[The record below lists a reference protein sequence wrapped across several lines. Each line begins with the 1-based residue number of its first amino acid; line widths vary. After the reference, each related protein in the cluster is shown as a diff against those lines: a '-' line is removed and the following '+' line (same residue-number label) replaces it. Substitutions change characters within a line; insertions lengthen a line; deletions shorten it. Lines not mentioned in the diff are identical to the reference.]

1 MFKQIVVAADGSEHS
16 MKAVEKTIEL
26 AKDRDTKVFV
36 VYVVDGSTSK
46 VDVLDS
52 WDSLGISEKRNK
64 RLAAMEQQAK
74 SENINYEVKIIRGE
88 PAYAIVQFAHSIEAD
103 LIVIGSRGLNQLQQ
117 LVLGSVSH
125 KVMKRATCPVLI
137 MR

>member
-46 VDVLDS
+46 ADVLDS

-64 RLAAMEQQAK
+64 RLAAIEQQAK
-74 SENINYEVKIIRGE
+74 AENINYEVKIIRGE

-137 MR
+137 MK

>member
-46 VDVLDS
+46 ADVLDS

-64 RLAAMEQQAK
+64 RLAAIEQQAK
-74 SENINYEVKIIRGE
+74 GENINYEVKIIRGE

>member
-46 VDVLDS
+46 ADVLDS

-64 RLAAMEQQAK
+64 RLVAIEQQAK
-74 SENINYEVKIIRGE
+74 AENINYEVKIIRGE